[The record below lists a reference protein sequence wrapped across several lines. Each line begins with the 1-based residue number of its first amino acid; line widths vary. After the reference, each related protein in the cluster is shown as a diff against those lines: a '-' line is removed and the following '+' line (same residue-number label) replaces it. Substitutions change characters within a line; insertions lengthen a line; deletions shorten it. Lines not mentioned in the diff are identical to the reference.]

1 MSFDYDSLQARKI
14 TWLYIVHWYVRTDT
28 SNIHTVAL
36 NACKKQSFNFIQ
48 NCKIKRLLSTKWFL
62 FYKVGKITLYLYS
75 KVQKSIIIQYEP
87 HCKPRSWL
95 QKEWAFK
102 KPLFCTSN
110 VCLLPCDALFLRCIG
125 VDGATFVGRSQVP
138 FKSKRSQLQ
147 TKQTFQCNHSF
158 SLSYLLLLTEY
169 HIQSV
174 YLYIWKNFKLSTINT
189 LSSPYLLVVSLG
201 LVIWKS

>member
-1 MSFDYDSLQARKI
+1 MSFDYDSLQAGQI
-14 TWLYIVHWYVRTDT
+14 IWLYIIHGYVRTDA

-36 NACKKQSFNFIQ
+36 STCKKHSFNFIQ

-75 KVQKSIIIQYEP
+75 KVRKSIIIQYEP

-102 KPLFCTSN
+102 KPFFCTSN

-125 VDGATFVGRSQVP
+125 VDGATFVGRSPVP
-138 FKSKRSQLQ
+138 FKSKRGQLIFAVS
-147 TKQTFQCNHSF
+147 TCCKLRSCDL
-158 SLSYLLLLTEY
+158 SLK
-169 HIQSV
+169 V
-174 YLYIWKNFKLSTINT
+174 RT
-189 LSSPYLLVVSLG
+189 LEVSIHWLIGLFALIRVPMVVPLIVKC
-201 LVIWKS
+201 L